1 MPVRKV
7 FSFLL
12 VGVFAAIAPCAPAPA
27 QSASTSSSVA
37 SAPAKRAE
45 SVAGYNQ
52 PPKNILDV
60 MLAPSLP
67 QPEVSPTQDGILL
80 LSWQEY
86 PSISRVATP
95 FLRLAGVRVEPKNH
109 SKHDTPGGYGI
120 TPAEEVGKAY
130 MQKIGAQT
138 AANAMGCI
146 VNESGYVRAT
156 VTSPK
161 AGHPTLRF
169 EYRSVKP
176 KSSQPDDSCAIDL
189 VSGLTV
195 SA

>member
-120 TPAEEVGKAY
+120 T
-130 MQKIGAQT
+130 
-138 AANAMGCI
+138 
-146 VNESGYVRAT
+146 R
-156 VTSPK
+156 
-161 AGHPTLRF
+161 
-169 EYRSVKP
+169 
-176 KSSQPDDSCAIDL
+176 CA
-189 VSGLTV
+189 SGLELVHVADSTQIHV
-195 SA
+195 ALPAGGCADTLQLDFVT